1 MPSICNKYE
10 ILKEINTNSGIKT
23 YLTRIEPIVKEIIPK
38 DINEYVIIKEKIE
51 KIKNI
56 IKIYEIIEE
65 KDKLYIVMD
74 NNNKLA
80 DQFDELMM
88 SDELDFKKEAILKGH
103 GNPITKEE
111 IIDLFKMENS
121 ICKIS
126 FEKLIDNEVKI
137 GKGTGFFC
145 EIDDFPIKH
154 ALFTNNHVLDE
165 YNIKKGNIINIEYYK
180 KSSLV
185 KKKIKIDGKR
195 RVFTNKK
202 LDYTCIEIFES
213 DDIKNYFKI
222 DPILFNDINYIK
234 NSDIFILQYPGG
246 NGLSFSCGKIL
257 TLKDNTINH
266 SASTEE
272 GSSGSPIIRRHKVNC
287 IIGLHFAGV
296 KKDKNIF
303 NVATIFNSILEDI
316 NKPNEINCIYIAKDE
331 EKEIQLIHDYKED
344 ISEYDKTFK
353 QLYSKAK
360 EINKQ
365 FFEKNIELFLSQ
377 KKIQFSYKYKVDE
390 IEDIKIK
397 FKLKSNLSNMSFMFY
412 NCYSLKSID
421 FSSFNAINIIN
432 MHSLFSGCESLVS
445 INLSSFDTS
454 NATDMSEMFRGCY
467 SLKSIDLSSF
477 NTSNATDMSEMF
489 RGCSS
494 LKSIDLSSFNTTK
507 VNDMSNMFY
516 YCRSLESVDL
526 SSFNTGKLKK
536 NDLMFSNCFSLK
548 DNNIKF
554 NKEDKKLLN
563 AVMTRKNDFDMKIVI
578 LGKFDVGKTS
588 ILSRFCKNSFED
600 DTEHTI
606 AGRYFTQNL
615 ELNNEHAKIKL
626 HIWDTNGWGWGG
638 RIDCTMT
645 CGRIV
650 KICLELYYRDA
661 HAIILVYDVTQED
674 SFENLDFWITE
685 VNNKVE
691 NAILCLAGN
700 KNDVEEKDKKVPTSK
715 GKAFAEKNNMIFYE
729 ISAKTGSG
737 IKELFQEIASKSLE
751 LFY

>member
-23 YLTRIEPIVKEIIPK
+23 YLTRIKPIVKEIIPK

-56 IKIYEIIEE
+56 KIYEIIEE
-65 KDKLYIVMD
+65 KDKLYVVMD
-74 NNNKLA
+74 NNNKVT

-180 KSSLV
+180 KSSLI
-185 KKKIKIDGKR
+185 KKKIKIDEKR

-213 DDIKNYFKI
+213 DDIKDYFKI

-257 TLKDNTINH
+257 SLKDNTINH

-272 GSSGSPIIRRHKVNC
+272 GSSGSPIIRRNKVNC

-316 NKPNEINCIYIAKDE
+316 NKPNEINCIYIAKDK

-365 FFEKNIELFLSQ
+365 FFEKNIELYISQ
-377 KKIQFSYKYKVDE
+377 EKIKFSYKYKVNE

-397 FKLKSNLSNMSFMFY
+397 FKLKPNLSNMSFMFY

-432 MHSLFSGCESLVS
+432 MHSLFNDCKSLVS
-445 INLSSFDTS
+445 INLSSFNTS
-454 NATDMSEMFRGCY
+454 NTTDMSEMFSGCS

-477 NTSNATDMSEMF
+477 NTSSTTDMGEMF

-507 VNDMSNMFY
+507 VTDMSNMFY

-563 AVMTRKNDFDMKIVI
+563 AVMTRKNDFYMKIVI
-578 LGKFDVGKTS
+578 LGKIDVGKTS
-588 ILSRFCKNSFED
+588 ILSRFCKNSFKD
-600 DTEHTI
+600 DIHRTI
-606 AGRYFTQNL
+606 GGAMLTQNL

-626 HIWDTNGWGWGG
+626 LIWDTMGWGLA
-638 RIDCTMT
+638 DVT
-645 CGRIV
+645 
-650 KICLELYYRDA
+650 KIQHIYYRDA

-674 SFENLDFWITE
+674 SFEDLDFWITKI
-685 VNNKVE
+685 NKEVE

-700 KNDVEEKDKKVPTSK
+700 KNDVEEKEKKIPTSK

-737 IKELFQEIASKSLE
+737 VKELFQEIASKSLE